1 MERIQFA
8 LTNVLWSLIFRMNIK
23 GLFLKIRDKSSYL
36 KVRDMLSLVLLPI
49 VLPYVGYL
57 KITEKNIW
65 LVCERRTEARDNGYV
80 FFRYVADNIHSVN
93 AYYAINKK
101 SNDYKKLHNYGR
113 KILSFGSIR
122 HRAYYMACDAL
133 VTSVKNCGPD
143 DLLGFLVRK
152 LHLMDNKIFFIQHG
166 ITINNVD
173 HFHYNRTGFRAITC
187 GAYPE
192 YKFVSEHFG
201 YPEDRVIFIG
211 GQCRYDYLHSTDSY
225 LRRYVLIMPTWR
237 KWLKH
242 GDHHLKEVEHTY
254 TFTETR
260 YYKNWA
266 GLIRSD
272 SLVYIAEKNNLQ
284 FIFYLH
290 PMMEDYINTFESEN
304 SNVIIANK
312 KDYDIQ
318 ALIRNASMLVTDYSS
333 VFFDFIYMKKPI
345 IFFQFDVDDFR
356 KFHYSQGYFRYDDNP
371 FSNTVYCVKEV
382 NEKLEEAIRQ
392 EFSVNDEYLEEHK
405 KYFPLYDAK
414 NSERTFREIYKRL

>member
-1 MERIQFA
+1 
-8 LTNVLWSLIFRMNIK
+8 MNIK
-23 GLFLKIRDKSSYL
+23 KSFLKIRDKLCYL
-36 KVRDMLSLVLLPI
+36 KVRDMLSLVLFPI
-49 VLPYVGYL
+49 ALPYAGYL
-57 KITEKNIW
+57 KIAKRNIW
-65 LVCERRTEARDNGYV
+65 LVCERRMEARDNGYV
-80 FFRYVADNIHSVN
+80 FFKYIADNIRLINV
-93 AYYAINKK
+93 YYAIDER
-101 SNDYKKLHNYGR
+101 SNDYNKLHNYGE

-122 HRAYYMACDAL
+122 HIAYYIACDAL
-133 VTSVKNCGPD
+133 VTSVKYSGPN

-152 LHLMDNKIFFIQHG
+152 FHLKKNKIFFIQHG

-201 YPEDRVIFIG
+201 YPKDGVIFIG
-211 GQCRYDYLHSTDSY
+211 GQCRYDYLHSVDNY
-225 LRRYVLIMPTWR
+225 LQRYILIMPTWR

-242 GDHHLKEVEHTY
+242 GSPYLKEVEHTY

-266 GLIRSD
+266 GLIRND
-272 SLVYIAEKNNLQ
+272 YLIYTAKKNNLK

-290 PMMEDYINTFESEN
+290 PMMECYIDTFGSEN

-318 ALIRNASMLVTDYSS
+318 SLIRNASMLVTDYSS

-345 IFFQFDVDDFR
+345 IFFQFDIDDFR
-356 KFHYSQGYFRYDDNP
+356 KFHYSQGYFQYDDNP
-371 FSNTVYCVKEV
+371 FSNTVYCIKEV
-382 NEKLEEAIRQ
+382 HEKLKDAIQ
-392 EFSVNDEYLEEHK
+392 HEFSVNDEYLEEHK
-405 KYFPLYDAK
+405 KYFPLYDTK
-414 NSERTFREIYKRL
+414 NSERTFREIYKRIYLKTFPFR

>member
-1 MERIQFA
+1 
-8 LTNVLWSLIFRMNIK
+8 MNIK
-23 GLFLKIRDKSSYL
+23 KSFLKIRDKLCYL
-36 KVRDMLSLVLLPI
+36 KVRDMLSLVLFPI
-49 VLPYVGYL
+49 ALPYAGYL
-57 KITEKNIW
+57 KMAERNIW
-65 LVCERRTEARDNGYV
+65 LVCERRMEARDNGYV
-80 FFRYVADNIHSVN
+80 FFKYIADNIRLINV
-93 AYYAINKK
+93 YYAIDER
-101 SNDYKKLHNYGR
+101 SNDYNKLYNYGK

-122 HRAYYMACDAL
+122 HIAYYMACDAL
-133 VTSVKNCGPD
+133 VTSVKNSGPN

-152 LHLMDNKIFFIQHG
+152 FHLKKNKIFFIQHG

-201 YPEDRVIFIG
+201 YPKDGVIFIG
-211 GQCRYDYLHSTDSY
+211 GQCRYDFLHNVDNYLQ
-225 LRRYVLIMPTWR
+225 RYILIMPTWR

-242 GDHHLKEVEHTY
+242 GSPYLKEVEHTY

-266 GLIRSD
+266 GLIRND
-272 SLVYIAEKNNLQ
+272 YLIYTAKKNNLK

-290 PMMEDYINTFESEN
+290 PMMESYIDTFRSEN

-318 ALIRNASMLVTDYSS
+318 SLIRNASMLVTDYSS

-345 IFFQFDVDDFR
+345 IFFQFDIDDFR
-356 KFHYSQGYFRYDDNP
+356 KFHYSQGYFQYDDNP
-371 FSNTVYCVKEV
+371 FSNTVYCIKEV
-382 NEKLEEAIRQ
+382 NEKLKDAIQ
-392 EFSVNDEYLEEHK
+392 HEFLVNDEYLEEHK
-405 KYFPLYDAK
+405 KYFPLYDTK
-414 NSERTFREIYKRL
+414 NSERTFREIYKRIYLKTFPFR